1 MLAIRPFAATVLRAC
16 RYSARVATP
25 PEDPSFGTSKGTI
38 NRDRQLRQPDRQPD
52 LPSGRPEPERTPR
65 DVIRFALPWVLASL
79 IVLAVAV
86 TAGFVTAY
94 LVASGRAVQP
104 PDFGLVSPT
113 PHKTP
118 TVTLAPGETPQP
130 GEATIQPRRTPTPP
144 PQITPESTP
153 FVHVVARGEYLT
165 YIAGLYCVDV
175 NEIIALNNITNPNRI
190 RVGTELLIP
199 GSARCSSPAP

>member
-1 MLAIRPFAATVLRAC
+1 ML
-16 RYSARVATP
+16 
-25 PEDPSFGTSKGTI
+25 
-38 NRDRQLRQPDRQPD
+38 
-52 LPSGRPEPERTPR
+52 
-65 DVIRFALPWVLASL
+65 RFALPWVLASL

-94 LVASGRAVQP
+94 LVAQGRAVQP
-104 PDFGLVSPT
+104 PDFGLASPT
-113 PHKTP
+113 AHRTP
-118 TVTLAPGETPQP
+118 SVTLAPGETAQP
-130 GEATIQPRRTPTPP
+130 TGEATIQPRRTPTPA

-175 NEIIALNNITNPNRI
+175 SEIIALNNIPNPNQI

-199 GSARCSSPAP
+199 GSGGCSSPAP